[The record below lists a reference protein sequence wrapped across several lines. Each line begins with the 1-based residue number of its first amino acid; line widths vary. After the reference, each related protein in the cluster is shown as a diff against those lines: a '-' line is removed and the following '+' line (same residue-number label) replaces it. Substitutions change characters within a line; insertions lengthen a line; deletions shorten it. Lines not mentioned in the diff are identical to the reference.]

1 MAEGGYCLE
10 RLQFLALHGGQ
21 GENLFHL
28 LLLSVRNV
36 LSFGKILLLPK
47 LRELVIQRKPHMP
60 AALVTGGSRGLG
72 KEIALALIE
81 EGYAV
86 FVNYL
91 SAGQKTSGHWRSA
104 GGFAHLIRADV
115 GDPLQVQMM
124 AEHIEKAAGRLD
136 VVVNNAGITKD
147 ALLLKQ
153 TEEEWDSIIRTN
165 LKGCFN
171 VIQSMAPLMIKSGG
185 GHIVNISSRSGLRG
199 NSGQA
204 AYSASKAALLGL
216 SLTAAVEL
224 AIHNIRVNCVLP
236 GFMMTDMAMTADK
249 AMAGAMRKSILKR
262 LSEPSEVA
270 AMIMSIIRTQN
281 ITGQAFSLDSR
292 ML

>member
-1 MAEGGYCLE
+1 
-10 RLQFLALHGGQ
+10 
-21 GENLFHL
+21 L
-28 LLLSVRNV
+28 L
-36 LSFGKILLLPK
+36 
-47 LRELVIQRKPHMP
+47 IQKKPQMP

-72 KEIALALIE
+72 KAIALALVK

-91 SAGQKTSGHWRSA
+91 STGQKASGNWRSA
-104 GGFAHLIRADV
+104 GGYAHLIRADV
-115 GDPLQVQMM
+115 GDPAQVRRM
-124 AEHIEKAAGRLD
+124 AEHIEKESGRLD
-136 VVVNNAGITKD
+136 VVVNNAGITRD

-216 SLTAAVEL
+216 TNTAAAEL
-224 AIHNIRVNCVLP
+224 AIHNIRVNSVLP
-236 GFMMTDMAMTADK
+236 GFMMTDMAMAAGK
-249 AMAGAMRKSILKR
+249 ALAGAVRQSVLKR
-262 LSEPSEVA
+262 LSEPVEVA

-281 ITGQAFSLDSR
+281 ITGQVFNIDSR
-292 ML
+292 MP